1 MDTNEKRPGF
11 IYLKEINMKIGKT
24 YIFPLR

>member
-11 IYLKEINMKIGKT
+11 IYLKEINMKMEKT
-24 YIFPLR
+24 YILPLR